1 MGNGRKSGKSLRS
14 SAALR
19 GLLVAVFTLLVAGSV
34 LLGLSF
40 RHAQKVSASRAA
52 APLLGSS
59 RPASAA
65 HSALQSQSVLGQLPL
80 MFEPN
85 LGQAAPQVKF
95 LARGSGYTLSLD
107 STSATLGMQT
117 RSGDS
122 NSGHSNKTSERFVR
136 MKMVGANPA
145 ATTTGAGL
153 LPGKSN
159 YFIGNDKSKWRSG
172 IPQFSRVQYKSVYPG
187 IDLVFYGKQGRLEYD
202 FQVAPGAN
210 PTQAELQFDGATKLE
225 LQNGDLILT
234 SAEEG
239 GMRLQAPQMYQRDG
253 DRRQPVAGRFILRGH
268 DRVGFEIGAYD
279 RRRELVI
286 DPILEFAS
294 YFGGTGSQTSPSVA
308 VNGNGNIYLA
318 GSTTGSTGFPPAG
331 TLTLL
336 PGSTLP
342 NIFVAEIT
350 PSSPPVLVYLTFL
363 GGSGSDTSVGLAMD
377 GGGDAYIVG
386 NTSSTDFPTAG
397 FPYQTTPK
405 AKTQC
410 TLSPSCT
417 SVFVSELNPVGTAL
431 IYSSYL
437 SGTGS
442 DQATG
447 MAIDTNR
454 DVFVTGTTS
463 STTPADAAT
472 QTNEFPVTYLPTP
485 LQTTALSP
493 TVFFV
498 TKVNTAAPGPSG
510 IAYSTYFGGGPV
522 SGGTVV
528 TGGGVAVDA
537 PGNIYFSGTTNFF
550 NSGLGQYGNSTQSSD
565 FPILNSY
572 QPCLDTPILTNTQ
585 NAVTCVAPL
594 TTPYP
599 TDAFVAKLNPNNAQ
613 TGAFQLLFSTYLGG
627 TANDSSTGVAVDP
640 SAANVYLTGS
650 TNSPDFLLPTLAG
663 VFQPCLDQPPP
674 TTTCA
679 PPTAPAPT
687 DAYVARISIPV
698 TSTTGTQNNATLG
711 YFSFLGG
718 SGNDS
723 GAAIAADGSGD
734 AFVTGS
740 TSSGT
745 IGLADPNGFPVTTG
759 AIESVLNGPQNAFF
773 ARLNTNTGT
782 GQSTL
787 GSYSTYFGGTG
798 TDSGTSVALDPVTFS
813 TFYFAGDTTSPPAS
827 PTLAGF
833 PVPDALQPT
842 LTGTENAFVAQLTP
856 VAAVS
861 VTPTVLTTGT
871 PGIGNQVTIS
881 FTVTNNGP
889 DLATGVYVNGTV
901 SSTNVTFVSATAGGG
916 SCSAAV
922 NNSVVCTIPTLQVGT
937 PSTVTFLVTPNQPG
951 SFSATAQ
958 VAKVNNT
965 NTNVIANASFTAGSF
980 TMSVSPASVTVAAG
994 QTAPYSVLL
1003 SPIGAFGNNVSLA
1016 CSGAPSGA
1024 TCNFSS
1030 TSVSFSQG
1038 TGSASAA
1045 LNISTTP
1052 QPVPIAGSGPRRGS
1066 LYALAL
1072 LLPGMAFFGVGVGG
1086 KHRRARWLGLLM
1098 LSVVFT
1104 LVALQPACSS
1114 NKQQPQVSGTPSGTY
1129 TMTVTAT
1136 SGTFSQSKTFQLT
1149 VTP

>member
-1 MGNGRKSGKSLRS
+1 MGNGRKSGKSSRS
-14 SAALR
+14 NAAFR
-19 GLLVAVFTLLVAGSV
+19 GLLVAVFTLPVAASV

-40 RHAQKVSASRAA
+40 RHTQKAASSRLASPLQASSHSASADHAA
-52 APLLGSS
+52 RQA
-59 RPASAA
+59 
-65 HSALQSQSVLGQLPL
+65 QSVLGQLPL

-85 LGQAAPQVKF
+85 RGQAASPVKF
-95 LARGSGYTLSLD
+95 LARGSGYTLFLD
-107 STSATLGMQT
+107 TTGATLGMQT

-122 NSGHSNKTSERFVR
+122 NSGDSNKASERFVR
-136 MKMVGANPA
+136 MKMLGANPA
-145 ATTTGAGL
+145 ATTTGTGL

-159 YFIGNDKSKWRSG
+159 YFIGNDKSKWHSG

-187 IDLVFYGKQGRLEYD
+187 IDLVFYGKQGQLEYD
-202 FQVAPGAN
+202 FQVAPGAD
-210 PTQAELQFDGATKLE
+210 PTQAELQFEGATKLD
-225 LQNGDLILT
+225 LQGGDLILT
-234 SAEEG
+234 GAEEG
-239 GMRLQAPQMYQRDG
+239 GLRLQAPQIYQRDG

-268 DRVGFEIGAYD
+268 DRVGFEIGSYD
-279 RRRELVI
+279 RSRELVI
-286 DPILEFAS
+286 DPILVFAS
-294 YFGGTGSQTSPSVA
+294 YFGGNGSQTSPSVA
-308 VNGNGNIYLA
+308 VNGDGNIFLV
-318 GSTTGSTGFPPAG
+318 GSTTTSAGFPVPG
-331 TLTLL
+331 TLLT
-336 PGSTLP
+336 GSVLP
-342 NIFVAEIT
+342 NIFVAQIT
-350 PSSPPVLVYLTFL
+350 PSASPVVVYLTFL
-363 GGSGSDTSVGLAMD
+363 GGSGSDTSVGLAID

-386 NTSSTDFPTAG
+386 NTSSTDFPSAG
-397 FPYQTTPK
+397 FPYQTTTK

-410 TLSPSCT
+410 TLSPTCT
-417 SVFVSELNPVGTAL
+417 SVFVSELNPSGTAL
-431 IYSSYL
+431 IYSTYL

-463 STTPADAAT
+463 STTPADVAS
-472 QTNEFPVTYLPTP
+472 QTNQFPVTYLPTP
-485 LQTTALSP
+485 FQTTALSP

-498 TKVNTAAPGPSG
+498 TKVNTAAPGASG

-565 FPILNSY
+565 FPIVNSY

-585 NAVTCVAPL
+585 NAVNCVEPTA
-594 TTPYP
+594 TPYP
-599 TDAFVAKLNPNNAQ
+599 TDAFVAEINPNNAQ
-613 TGAFQLLFSTYLGG
+613 TGNYQLLFSTYLGG
-627 TANDSSTGVAVDP
+627 SANDSSTGVAVDP
-640 SAANVYLTGS
+640 TAANVYLTGS

-663 VFQPCLDQPPP
+663 VFQPCLDQPPQTP
-674 TTTCA
+674 PLTTCTA
-679 PPTAPAPT
+679 PAAPAPT
-687 DAYVARISIPV
+687 DAYVARITIPV
-698 TSTTGTQNNATLG
+698 LSTTGTQNNATLG
-711 YFSFLGG
+711 YFSYLGG
-718 SGNDS
+718 TGNDS
-723 GAAIAADGSGD
+723 GAAIAVDGSGD
-734 AFVTGS
+734 AFITGS

-745 IGLADPNGFPVTTG
+745 IGTADPNGFPVTTG
-759 AIESVLNGPQNAFF
+759 AIQSVLNGPQNAFF

-787 GSYSTYFGGTG
+787 GSYSTYYGGTG

-813 TFYFAGDTTSPPAS
+813 TFYFAGDTTSPTGSLILPN
-827 PTLAGF
+827 
-833 PVPDALQPT
+833 ALQSS
-842 LTGTENAFVAQLTP
+842 LNGTQNAFVAQLTP

-861 VTPTVLTTGT
+861 VTPTVLTTGS

-881 FTVTNNGP
+881 YTVTNNGP

-901 SSTNVTFVSATAGGG
+901 SSTNVTFFSATAGGG
-916 SCSAAV
+916 SCTTPV

-937 PSTVTFLVTPNQPG
+937 PSTINFVVTPNQLG

-980 TMSVSPASVTVAAG
+980 TMSASPASVTVAAG

-1003 SPIGAFGNNVSLA
+1003 SPIGAFGNNISLA

-1030 TSVSFSQG
+1030 TSVAFSQG

-1045 LNISTTP
+1045 LNITTTP
-1052 QPVPIAGSGPRRGS
+1052 QPVSIAGLGARRGP

-1086 KHRRARWLGLLM
+1086 KRRRARWLGLLA
-1098 LSVVFT
+1098 LSVVFMM
-1104 LVALQPACSS
+1104 VALQPACSS

-1129 TMTVTAT
+1129 FVTVTAT
-1136 SGTFSQSKTFQLT
+1136 SGTFSQSKTIQLT

>member
-1 MGNGRKSGKSLRS
+1 MGNGRKSGQGSRS

-19 GLLVAVFTLLVAGSV
+19 GLLAAVFTLLVAASV

-40 RHAQKVSASRAA
+40 RYAQHADSPQSAS
-52 APLLGSS
+52 PLPASS
-59 RPASAA
+59 RSIPASAA
-65 HSALQSQSVLGQLPL
+65 HSAPQARSVLGQLPL

-85 LGQAAPQVKF
+85 RGQAAPQVKF

-117 RSGDS
+117 RVGDS
-122 NSGHSNKTSERFVR
+122 QTSQRFVR
-136 MKMVGANPA
+136 MKLVGANAA
-145 ATTTGAGL
+145 ATMTGTGL

-159 YFIGNDKSKWRSG
+159 YFIGNDRSKWHSA

-187 IDLVFYGKQGRLEYD
+187 INLVFYGKQGQLEYD
-202 FQVAPGAN
+202 FQVAPGAD
-210 PTQAELQFDGATKLE
+210 PSQAELQFDGATH
-225 LQNGDLILT
+225 LQLQDGDLILT
-234 SAEEG
+234 RAEEG
-239 GMRLQAPQMYQRDG
+239 GLRLQAPQIYQRDG
-253 DRRQPVAGRFILRGH
+253 DRRQPVAGHFVLRGR
-268 DRVGFEIGAYD
+268 DRVGFEISSYD
-279 RRRELVI
+279 RNRELVI

-308 VNGNGNIYLA
+308 VNGNGNIYLV
-318 GSTTGSTGFPPAG
+318 GSTTTSAGFPVPG
-331 TLTLL
+331 TLLT
-336 PGSTLP
+336 GSALP

-350 PSSPPVLVYLTFL
+350 PSSPATVTYLTFL
-363 GGSGSDTSVGLAMD
+363 GGSGSDTSVGLAVD
-377 GGGDAYIVG
+377 GGGDAFIVG
-386 NTSSTDFPTAG
+386 NTSSTNFPTSVAA
-397 FPYQTTPK
+397 YQPTSK

-410 TLSPSCT
+410 TLSPTCT
-417 SVFVSELNPVGTAL
+417 SVFVSELNPQGTAL
-431 IYSSYL
+431 VYSTYL

-447 MAIDTNR
+447 MAIDTNQ

-463 STTPADAAT
+463 STTPADAAS

-485 LQTTALSP
+485 FQTTALSP

-498 TKVNTAAPGPSG
+498 TKINTIAPGASG

-528 TGGGVAVDA
+528 TGGGIAVDA

-550 NSGLGQYGNSTQSSD
+550 NSGLGPSGNSTESAD
-565 FPILNSY
+565 FPILNPY
-572 QPCLDTPILTNTQ
+572 QPCLDVSPP
-585 NAVTCVAPL
+585 VTSLNPANCQAPA

-613 TGAFQLLFSTYLGG
+613 TGAFQLLFSTYVGG
-627 TANDSSTGVAVDP
+627 SGNDTGAAVAVDP

-650 TNSPDFLLPTLAG
+650 TTSSDIVLPTLAG
-663 VFQPCLDQPPP
+663 VFQGCLDQPPP
-674 TTTCA
+674 AVARCTA
-679 PPTAPAPT
+679 PAAPAPT
-687 DAYVARISIPV
+687 DAYVARLSIPV
-698 TSTTGTQNNATLG
+698 PSTTGIQNDVIFG
-711 YFSFLGG
+711 YFSYLGG
-718 SGNDS
+718 TGNDS

-745 IGLADPNGFPVTTG
+745 IGTADPNGFPVTTG
-759 AIESVLNGPQNAFF
+759 AIQSVLNGSQNAFF

-782 GQSTL
+782 GQGTL
-787 GSYSTYFGGTG
+787 GSYSTYYGGNA

-813 TFYFAGDTTSPPAS
+813 TFYFAGDTTSS
-827 PTLAGF
+827 SGLAL
-833 PVPDALQPT
+833 PNALQPT

-856 VAAVS
+856 VAAVT

-871 PGIGNQVTIS
+871 PGIGNAVSIA

-889 DLATGVYVNGTV
+889 DLATGVYINGTV
-901 SSTNVTFVSATAGGG
+901 SSTNVTFGPATAGGG
-916 SCSAAV
+916 SCSTAV

-937 PSTVTFLVTPNQPG
+937 PETVQFSVTPNQPG
-951 SFSATAQ
+951 TFSATAQ

-980 TMSVSPASVTVAAG
+980 TMSVSPASATVAAG

-1052 QPVPIAGSGPRRGS
+1052 QPVPIAGSGARRGP

-1072 LLPGMAFFGVGVGG
+1072 LVPGMAFFGVGGRR
-1086 KHRRARWLGLLM
+1086 RRARWLGLLAFA
-1098 LSVVFT
+1098 VVFT

-1129 TMTVTAT
+1129 AVTVTAT
-1136 SGTFSQSKTFQLT
+1136 SGTFSQSKTIQLT